1 MPRTNPLRYVAL
13 ATDFDETL
21 AEHGAVRP
29 ETVAALERLKASGRR
44 LVLVTG
50 RDLADLRSV
59 FPALGVFDAVVAEN
73 GGVLYV
79 TATREER
86 MLAEPA
92 SGALVERLEARKVEP
107 LHVGR
112 VIVATRDPHQHI
124 VLDEINRLG
133 LELQVIF
140 NKGAVMVLPAG
151 AHKGTG
157 LAAAVAAL
165 GLSLRNTVAV
175 GDAENDHA
183 LIAGA
188 ECGVAVA
195 NALPALKQRADLV
208 TEGRA
213 GAGVIEL
220 AGRLLVDDLASV
232 ALPRRDVELGR
243 DDAGEPVALPSYG
256 PHLLFAGLSGSGK
269 STAAMA
275 VLERLIAAGYQC
287 LILDPEGDY
296 ERFPDALVLGDAERP
311 PTVAEIATAL
321 GKPGRS
327 VAVNLVGMS
336 HADRPELLRSLL
348 PRLGEL
354 RAATGRPHWIFLEE
368 AHHLMPV
375 DLAGA
380 PQALSAELGS
390 LAAVTVIPHELAP
403 ALLQRFDTVVAVGK
417 HGAQTLEDYAGAA
430 GRGPVPEDAPDELAR
445 GEVILWRIGREL
457 RRFTVAPTR
466 TKHRR
471 HLRKYAQGALAR
483 DRHFVFR
490 GPTGAMNLRAQNL
503 TVFAQ
508 LADGVDEKTWRYHLE
523 AGDYARW
530 FRDVIGDE
538 ELALAAE
545 EAVKLPP
552 AQSRARILAAIAAR
566 YTLPATTGE
575 PAAT

>member
-1 MPRTNPLRYVAL
+1 MPRTNALRYVAL
-13 ATDFDETL
+13 ATDYDETL
-21 AEHGAVRP
+21 AEHGVVRP

-50 RDLADLRSV
+50 RDLADLRNV
-59 FPALGVFDAVVAEN
+59 FPGLGIFDAVVAEN

-79 TATREER
+79 SATREER

-92 SGALVERLEARKVEP
+92 SAALVERLEARKVEP
-107 LHVGR
+107 LHLGR
-112 VIVATRDPHQHI
+112 VIVATRDPHQHV

-140 NKGAVMVLPAG
+140 NKGAVMVLPTG
-151 AHKGTG
+151 VHKGTG

-165 GLSLRNTVAV
+165 RLSLRNTAAI

-183 LIAGA
+183 LLAGA

-195 NALPALKQRADLV
+195 NALPALKERADLV

-213 GAGVIEL
+213 GAGVVEL
-220 AGRLLVDDLASV
+220 AGRLLADDLASV
-232 ALPRRDVELGR
+232 PVPRRDVELGR
-243 DDAGEPVALPSYG
+243 DDAGETATLPPYG
-256 PHLLFAGLSGSGK
+256 PSILFAGLSGSGK

-275 VLERLIAAGYQC
+275 VLEHLIAAGYQC

-296 ERFPDALVLGDAERP
+296 ERFPEALVLGDPDRP
-311 PTVAEIATAL
+311 PTVTEIVNAL
-321 GKPGRS
+321 GKPDRS

-336 HADRPELLRSLL
+336 HADRPELFLSLL

-368 AHHLMPV
+368 AHHLAPV

-380 PQALSAELGS
+380 PQALPAELGS
-390 LAAVTVIPHELAP
+390 LAAVTVLPHELTP
-403 ALLQRFDTVVAVGK
+403 ALLERFDTVVAVGK
-417 HGAQTLEDYAGAA
+417 RGSQTLEDYASAA
-430 GRGPVPEDAPDELAR
+430 RRGPVPKGTPDELPR
-445 GEVILWRIGREL
+445 GEVILWRIGRDL
-457 RRFTVAPTR
+457 RRFTMAPTR

-471 HLRKYAQGALAR
+471 HLRKYAQGALPR
-483 DRHFVFR
+483 ERHFVFR
-490 GPTGAMNLRAQNL
+490 GPKGAMNLRAQNL

-508 LADGVDEKTWRYHLE
+508 LAEGVDEPTWRHHLE
-523 AGDYARW
+523 AGDYGRW

-538 ELALAAE
+538 DLALAAE
-545 EAVKLPP
+545 EAVKLSP
-552 AQSRARILAAIAAR
+552 AEGRARVLGAIAAR
-566 YTLPATTGE
+566 YTLPVSTGE
-575 PAAT
+575 PAAS

>member
-1 MPRTNPLRYVAL
+1 VPRTNALRYVAL

-50 RDLADLRSV
+50 RDLGDLRTV

-79 TATREER
+79 SATREER

-92 SGALVERLEARKVEP
+92 SAALVERLEARKVEP
-107 LHVGR
+107 IHVGR
-112 VIVATRDPHQHI
+112 VIVATRDPHQHV

-151 AHKGTG
+151 VHKGTG

-165 GLSLRNTVAV
+165 GLSLRNTVAI

-183 LIAGA
+183 LLAGA

-195 NALPALKQRADLV
+195 NALPSLKERADHV
-208 TEGRA
+208 TAGRA

-220 AGRLLVDDLASV
+220 AGRLLADDLASV
-232 ALPRRDVELGR
+232 PLPRRDVELGR
-243 DDAGEPVALPSYG
+243 DDAGESVTLEPYG
-256 PHLLFAGLSGSGK
+256 PSILFAGLSGSGK

-275 VLERLIAAGYQC
+275 VLERLIFAGYQC

-311 PTVAEIATAL
+311 PTVSEIATAL
-321 GKPGRS
+321 AKPDRS

-336 HADRPELLRSLL
+336 HADRPEVFLSLL

-368 AHHLMPV
+368 AHHLVPV

-380 PQALSAELGS
+380 PQVLPAELGS

-403 ALLQRFDTVVAVGK
+403 ALLGSFDTVVAVGK
-417 HGAQTLEDYAGAA
+417 LGAQTLEDYATAV
-430 GRGPVPEDAPDELAR
+430 GRGPVPPGAPDELPR
-445 GEVILWRIGREL
+445 GEVMMWRTGRDL
-457 RRFTVAPTR
+457 RRFTMAPTR

-483 DRHFVFR
+483 ARHFVFR
-490 GPTGAMNLRAQNL
+490 GPHATMSLRAQNL
-503 TVFAQ
+503 SVFAQ
-508 LADGVDEKTWRYHLE
+508 LAEGVDEKTWRYHLE

-538 ELALAAE
+538 ELVLAAE

-552 AQSRARILAAIAAR
+552 AESRARVLGAIASR
-566 YTLPATTGE
+566 YTLPASTGE
-575 PAAT
+575 PAA

>member
-1 MPRTNPLRYVAL
+1 MPRTNALRYVAL

-29 ETVAALERLKASGRR
+29 ETVATLERLKASGRR

-50 RDLADLRSV
+50 RDLADLRGV
-59 FPALGVFDAVVAEN
+59 FSALGVFDAVVAEN

-79 TATREER
+79 SATREER
-86 MLAEPA
+86 VLAEPA
-92 SGALVERLEARKVEP
+92 SAALVDRLEARKVEP

-112 VIVATRDPHQHI
+112 VIVATRDPQQHV

-133 LELQVIF
+133 LELQLIF

-151 AHKGTG
+151 VHKGTG

-183 LIAGA
+183 LLAGA

-195 NALPALKQRADLV
+195 NALPSLKQRADLV

-213 GAGVIEL
+213 GAGVVEL
-220 AGRLLVDDLASV
+220 AGRLLADDLASV
-232 ALPRRDVELGR
+232 PLPRRDVELGR
-243 DDAGEPVALPSYG
+243 DDAGEPVALQPHG
-256 PHLLFAGLSGSGK
+256 PNILFAGLSGSGK

-275 VLERLIAAGYQC
+275 VLERLIVAGYQC

-311 PTVAEIATAL
+311 PTVAEVASAL

-336 HADRPELLRSLL
+336 HADRPELFLSLL

-368 AHHLMPV
+368 AHHLVPV

-380 PQALSAELGS
+380 PQALPAELGS

-417 HGAQTLEDYAGAA
+417 HGSQTLADYARSV
-430 GRGPVPEDAPDELAR
+430 GRGAVPAGAPDELPR
-445 GEVILWRIGREL
+445 GEVLMWRVGRDV

-466 TKHRR
+466 IKHRR
-471 HLRKYAQGALAR
+471 HLRKYAQGTLPR
-483 DRHFVFR
+483 ERNFVFR
-490 GPTGAMNLRAQNL
+490 GPNGEMSLRAQNL
-503 TVFAQ
+503 SVFAQ
-508 LADGVDEKTWRYHLE
+508 LAEGVDEKTWRYHLE

-545 EAVKLPP
+545 EALKLPP
-552 AQSRARILAAIAAR
+552 AEGRARVLGAIAAR
-566 YTLPATTGE
+566 YTLPATAGE
-575 PAAT
+575 PAAS